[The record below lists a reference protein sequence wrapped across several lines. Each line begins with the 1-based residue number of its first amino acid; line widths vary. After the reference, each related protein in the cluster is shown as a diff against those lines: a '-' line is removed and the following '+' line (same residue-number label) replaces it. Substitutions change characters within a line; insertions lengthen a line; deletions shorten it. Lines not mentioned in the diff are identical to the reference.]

1 MDELV
6 EKHFTKQELKLI
18 LGRKQR
24 ERSLVQ
30 NKPERYWVTLLSAY
44 SEVRLNGICQLNI
57 SDIQQADGIS
67 LMNLT
72 NNARDKSIK
81 LKLTMEGFP
90 SS

>member
-1 MDELV
+1 M

-18 LGRKQR
+18 LGPKRR
-24 ERSLVQ
+24 EESLVQ

-44 SEVRLNGICQLNI
+44 SGVRLNGICQLNI

-81 LKLTMEGFP
+81 LKLTMESFP